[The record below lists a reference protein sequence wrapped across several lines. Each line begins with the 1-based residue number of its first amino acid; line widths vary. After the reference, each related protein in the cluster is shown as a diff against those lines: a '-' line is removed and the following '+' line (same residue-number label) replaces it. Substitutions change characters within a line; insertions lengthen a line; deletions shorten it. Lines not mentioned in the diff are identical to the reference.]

1 MLPYKICDGTFA
13 LYLILWTTGRQLQAK
28 TLEVWKAQPF
38 PLGEYY
44 WWCRYKVRT
53 SCLRIRKCQSSRAF
67 NFSVGNRTCG
77 LCIVFCFP
85 PWDIPHCMSLCIYK
99 MGQIKVFNAQFVVRI
114 KLVYIYKAFVTCL
127 AHSQCYVSTVIVLC
141 HSLSLSLS
149 HTHTHTQPVI
159 VLSRDDVP
167 YSLFPVLQ
175 YFFTVFESKRSIL
188 HLSRVY

>member
-1 MLPYKICDGTFA
+1 MYIPLDILDLNSDFVAPLLTDLWPWESYLTFPFFSF
-13 LYLILWTTGRQLQAK
+13 LIWKMEWGWKPSHNVVKTKEMRQ
-28 TLEVWKAQPF
+28 F
-38 PLGEYY
+38 HM
-44 WWCRYKVRT
+44 R
-53 SCLRIRKCQSSRAF
+53 QSEE
-67 NFSVGNRTCG
+67 
-77 LCIVFCFP
+77 
-85 PWDIPHCMSLCIYK
+85 
-99 MGQIKVFNAQFVVRI
+99 
-114 KLVYIYKAFVTCL
+114 CL

-149 HTHTHTQPVI
+149 LTHTHTQPVI